1 MLDRIGAQQGADIDI
16 PGIGMRQDSVPAFA
30 GTRLTSRQA
39 ADGAALDARTG
50 FAPRDIVEI
59 PQYTV
64 EELQARVR
72 QAWAT
77 GHGYAM
83 ATRITMGDWTMVSFA
98 PEGASK
104 EQMQE
109 IIDTS
114 MALARQVQRQSGG
127 REVEIEFRFADPE
140 SVTTEQSFV
149 HVSAQSISEPTEAAQ
164 QQQDSAENLAA
175 MLREFL
181 NGTAG
186 SGLPGRS
193 KAARFAPLDITV

>member
-1 MLDRIGAQQGADIDI
+1 MDM
-16 PGIGMRQDSVPAFA
+16 PGIGVRQAGGTGSLQAFA
-30 GTRLTSRQA
+30 GARLTTREA
-39 ADGAALDARTG
+39 ADGAARAGLEARAD

-59 PQYTV
+59 PRYTV
-64 EELQARVR
+64 EDLQAKVR

-104 EQMQE
+104 EEMQE

-149 HVSAQSISEPTEAAQ
+149 QLSAQSTSELTEAAQ
-164 QQQDSAENLAA
+164 QQQDAAENLAA
-175 MLREFL
+175 MLRDFL
-181 NGTAG
+181 DGAAG
-186 SGLPGRS
+186 GGLPGRS
-193 KAARFAPLDITV
+193 TAARFAPLDITV